1 VICCSNVYKSI
12 AEEISYNS
20 PISKTRS
27 NLQELSAWKVND
39 RLACT
44 NDRIATGKKENN
56 FYTEMPMR
64 KIVFTP
70 EKLD

>member
-39 RLACT
+39 RLAYT
-44 NDRIATGKKENN
+44 NDRIATGKKRKQFLHGNAHAQN
-56 FYTEMPMR
+56 CLYTGEA
-64 KIVFTP
+64 
-70 EKLD
+70 